1 MLFEYN
7 AEDQMHREE
16 EDDINLPPRAAVMS
30 GSKCEPPPIS
40 MM

>member
-1 MLFEYN
+1 MLFQYN
-7 AEDQMHREE
+7 TEEQMLCVE
-16 EDDINLPPRAAVMS
+16 EDDINLLPQTAVMS